1 MMGHQIIRMNWIEST
16 ITNSSITTRMPI
28 FEYYCP
34 DNHKI
39 YSFFARSSADA
50 NRIPR
55 CPDNPAYRLQK
66 AVSAFA
72 VTGRQREGESSGG
85 GDMDDPR
92 MEQMMAAMEKE
103 MAGMD
108 SENPDPR
115 AMARMMRKMADMT
128 GQKLPD
134 SMQEMISRLEA
145 GEDPEA
151 LEEAFGDMDD
161 LEDLE
166 PDSLDPDQ
174 KKSSKATKTAPP
186 QRDPELY
193 EMSDWL

>member
-1 MMGHQIIRMNWIEST
+1 MVISLSIM
-16 ITNSSITTRMPI
+16 ITMPI
-28 FEYYCP
+28 FEFYCP

-39 YSFFARSSADA
+39 YSFFARSSAQA
-50 NRIPR
+50 GIIPR
-55 CPDNPAYRLQK
+55 CPDNPEFRMEK

-72 VTGRQREGESSGG
+72 VTSKSREAEDSAEGG
-85 GDMDDPR
+85 MDDPR

-103 MAGMD
+103 MSSLD

-115 AMARMMRKMADMT
+115 AMARMMRKVADMT
-128 GQKLPD
+128 GEKLPE

-151 LEEAFGDMDD
+151 LEEAFGD

-166 PDSLDPDQ
+166 DPTEGEGEITPDW
-174 KKSSKATKTAPP
+174 KKSLRKAKQIVPE
-186 QRDPELY
+186 RDPELY
-193 EMSDWL
+193 ELGDWVRDF